1 MTTVNRLYR
10 AVFTPN
16 LPPRVER
23 LARIYR
29 EAPQHKQRLW
39 AALFLMSVVSVALVS
54 ALYLN
59 LTASAAIA
67 GRQIQFLELEIEA
80 QQRVNADLQL
90 QLAGLLSVET
100 MQRRAYMLG
109 FRPVERETL
118 EYLVV
123 PGYAGPQRLKLVS
136 GTPPAAAPSIP
147 PEFNQSLLDWLDAQI
162 RSAAASN

>member
-29 EAPQHKQRLW
+29 EAPRHKQRLW
-39 AALFLMSVVSVALVS
+39 AALFLMAVISVAMVS

-67 GRQIQFLELEIEA
+67 GRQIQYLELEIET
-80 QQRVNADLQL
+80 QQRANADLQL

-100 MQRRAYMLG
+100 LQRRAYTLG
-109 FRPVERETL
+109 LRPVDYQSL

-123 PGYAGPQRLKLVS
+123 PGYAGPQRLQLVS
-136 GTPPAAAPSIP
+136 GAPPTPAPVVP
-147 PEFNQSLLDWLDAQI
+147 PEFNQSLLDWLDAQL
-162 RSAAASN
+162 RAAAASN